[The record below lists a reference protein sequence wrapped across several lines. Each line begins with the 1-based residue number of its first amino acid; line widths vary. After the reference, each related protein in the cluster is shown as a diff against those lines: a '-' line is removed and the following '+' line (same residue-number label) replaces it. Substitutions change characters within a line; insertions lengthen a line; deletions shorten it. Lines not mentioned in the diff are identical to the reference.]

1 MEEKKKKSYLEIWAE
16 NEIRIACEAE
26 RGDAAEEEWDYGVF
40 CYESALRAFR
50 SLVKDGHSGFSIG
63 ITLSI
68 LNRLVKRQALTPIA
82 DTDDVWEECVGGRAS
97 CTTYQCR
104 RMSSLFKDVYADGH
118 VEYLDVNRFRCVTLN
133 SSACWSNNYIAR
145 IADEYFPIT
154 MPYIP
159 RTYTVVCEE
168 FLTDRRNGDFD
179 TIGILYIY
187 GDTGERKE
195 VNRYFA
201 EAEEGWREIEPSEYE
216 QRRQMD
222 AERRKEEEENANFEM
237 QTDND

>member
-1 MEEKKKKSYLEIWAE
+1 MEEKREKSNMELWAE

-26 RGDAAEEEWDYGVF
+26 RGDAMETAYDYGVF

-50 SLVKDGHSGFSIG
+50 SLVKDGHTGMSIG
-63 ITLSI
+63 ITLNI
-68 LNRLVKRQALTPIA
+68 LNRLVKGQALTPIEDA
-82 DTDDVWEECVGGRAS
+82 DDVWEERGAYLS
-97 CTTYQCR
+97 EANCTTYQCR

-118 VEYLDVNRFRCVTLN
+118 IEYLDVNRFRCVTLN
-133 SSACWSNNYIAR
+133 SSACWSNGFVAR

-168 FLTDRRNGDFD
+168 FLTSRKNGDFD
-179 TIGILYIY
+179 TIGILYIL
-187 GDTGERKE
+187 DDAGERKE

-201 EAEEGWREIEPSEYE
+201 EAEEGWREIDRAEYE

-222 AERRKEEEENANFEM
+222 ADRRAAEKEEE
-237 QTDND
+237 